1 MPNLNTAL
9 GALAVAGFAAVASAE
24 CTREALFAAAETYIE
39 AQIAGSTDGLTLAAD
54 FSYVENNKDAD
65 VATGLLGKALALDYN
80 RTTVDTTQCA
90 SFTHLI
96 STAGPYV
103 IATQIWHADGDDA
116 GTISKIDTIA
126 ATTGDLFFN
135 AATTLGFVETHDWSE
150 LAEEDRIGREELKA
164 FGDLYLDM
172 WTDADAADKIKWGAE
187 CERVEGSMHVDPC
200 GGTLP
205 RGGSAKE
212 NGMRRYVIDEV
223 LGSVDVL
230 CQFDSLGPW
239 PDSHEIRVKG
249 GAVRYVY
256 TVTVM

>member
-1 MPNLNTAL
+1 MPSLNAAL
-9 GALAVAGFAAVASAE
+9 GGLAIAGLTRLVSAE

-39 AQIAGSTDGLTLAAD
+39 AQIAGDSSTLSLSSD
-54 FSYVENNKDAD
+54 FSYMENNKDAE
-65 VATGLLGKALALDYN
+65 VASGLLGKALALDYN

-103 IATQIWHADGDDA
+103 IATQIWHADDDA
-116 GTISKIDTIA
+116 TTISKIDTIA

-135 AATTLGFVETHDWSE
+135 AATTLGYVKGHDWSE
-150 LAEEDRIGREELKA
+150 IPEADRVGRDELKE

-172 WTDADAADKIKWGAE
+172 WTDAQAADKIKWGAE

-205 RGGSAKE
+205 RGGSTKE

-239 PDSHEIRVKG
+239 PDSHEIRVVD

>member
-1 MPNLNTAL
+1 MPRLNAASL
-9 GALAVAGFAAVASAE
+9 GVLALAGLSRLASAE

-39 AQIAGSTDGLTLAAD
+39 AQIAGDASALTLADD
-54 FSYVENNKDAD
+54 FSYVENNKDGSIAS
-65 VATGLLGKALALDYN
+65 GLLSKALALDYN

-96 STAGPYV
+96 STKGPYV
-103 IATQIWHADGDDA
+103 IATQIWHAEGEA
-116 GTISKIDTIA
+116 GGISKIDTIA

-135 AATTLGFVETHDWSE
+135 AATTLEYISGHDWSE
-150 LAEEDRIGREELKA
+150 VPEADRVGRDKLKEV
-164 FGDLYLDM
+164 GDLYLDM
-172 WTDADAADKIKWGAE
+172 WTDAKAADQIPWGTE
-187 CERVEGSMHVDPC
+187 CERVEGSMRVNPC

-205 RGGSAKE
+205 RGGSSKE

-239 PDSHEIRVKG
+239 PDSHEIRMVG
-249 GAVRYVY
+249 GSVRYVY